1 LSLAGCGQPARLK
14 TAAQQEDSASPV
26 AQDPAANWADA
37 YCGAVVQLVQT
48 LSTMPVV
55 DPSTPQQAARTSSEL
70 LGSVISGLDRT
81 VSGLHGLSSSP
92 VAGGDQVRDN
102 AIAAFDRIR
111 SRAVAAKVR
120 IDAASNDTTALR
132 QAIGGAGV
140 PLTEISKVD
149 LLQGFDAL
157 PALTAASKRAANC
170 EPLTSKDSSPHLT
183 PTG

>member
-1 LSLAGCGQPARLK
+1 
-14 TAAQQEDSASPV
+14 V

-55 DPSTPQQAARTSSEL
+55 DPSTPQQAARTSSQL

-81 VSGLHGLSSSP
+81 LSGLHGLSSSP
-92 VAGGDQVRDN
+92 VAGGDQVRDG
-102 AIAAFDRIR
+102 AIATFARIR
-111 SRAVAAKVR
+111 SHAAAAKVR
-120 IDAASNDTTALR
+120 IDTASNGTASNGTASNGTALR

-140 PLTEISKVD
+140 PLTEISKVG
-149 LLQGFDAL
+149 LLEGFDAL
-157 PALTAASKRAANC
+157 PALAAASKRAPNC
-170 EPLTSKDSSPHLT
+170 QPLTSKDNSQHLT